1 MVTARRPGPGR
12 GTGRGASSAMRR
24 WPWRS
29 RALRR
34 PDMPPGVSK
43 PDRAGRERRRP
54 TAHVV
59 AAGCGSRRGR
69 SGARTRRR
77 GGEDEE
83 GRRGHRGA
91 RGSRSGRS
99 GLGDHR
105 GEARR
110 TSTDPRCARSG
121 RQLAPSLATSR
132 LEHGAPGAVR
142 HAVPE
147 AVAAGTTAVVG
158 LVGALHG
165 MASSR
170 SAVDR
175 PRTVPRHPTSS
186 ARGRKGERSCR
197 TSPLVVGASPGRG
210 GSWSRTRMDRHGNAP
225 NAKRRGAI
233 TGEQLRRDAG
243 IARTCATSCRAAWP
257 RSVL

>member
-1 MVTARRPGPGR
+1 MHRWRRPP
-12 GTGRGASSAMRR
+12 
-24 WPWRS
+24 
-29 RALRR
+29 RALHP
-34 PDMPPGVSK
+34 PDMPPGVSN
-43 PDRAGRERRRP
+43 PDRAERERRMP
-54 TAHVV
+54 TELVV

-69 SGARTRRR
+69 SDARTRRR
-77 GGEDEE
+77 GGEDEA

-91 RGSRSGRS
+91 RGSRSGRT
-99 GLGDHR
+99 GHGAHR

-132 LEHGAPGAVR
+132 LEHGASGAVR

-147 AVAAGTTAVVG
+147 AVASGTTAVVG

-197 TSPLVVGASPGRG
+197 TSPMVVGASPEQG
-210 GSWSRTRMDRHGNAP
+210 GSWARTRMDRHGNAP
-225 NAKRRGAI
+225 NAKRRGAV
-233 TGEQLRRDAG
+233 TGEQLQPHAG
-243 IARTCATSCRAAWP
+243 IDRTFAASCHAAPTSAGP
-257 RSVL
+257 VK